1 MSVDSSFKNAA
12 AKEVINYT
20 EALKKGYKLVKTHGL
35 LTTNYIKE
43 IQKRLE
49 QNKPNFRKIPG
60 TVLKNNEGEIVYTP
74 PQSYDE
80 IVDLMSNLDKYI
92 NDSEFQNID
101 PLIKMPII
109 HYQFESIHPFYDGN
123 GRTGRILMYCILFNK
138 DFLIFLFYI

>member
-60 TVLKNNEGEIVYTP
+60 TVLKNNSAVPAKKP
-74 PQSYDE
+74 P
-80 IVDLMSNLDKYI
+80 
-92 NDSEFQNID
+92 SE
-101 PLIKMPII
+101 
-109 HYQFESIHPFYDGN
+109 S
-123 GRTGRILMYCILFNK
+123 LFK
-138 DFLIFLFYI
+138 TY